1 MRGERGFALI
11 AALGLLVALAAVGL
25 GMGFRLRLS
34 RLGAANAI
42 EHARAAAVA
51 EAALAEFRG
60 RLDATAGDA
69 DSWSSPETAWPDTV
83 EFGGLRAVTTATDI
97 GSRLN
102 LNRASE
108 EELRRLFIALRIDAG
123 DADRIAQAIADWR
136 DPDDLR
142 RARGAEQAEYQRR
155 GLWPMPANGE
165 FERLSELSAVL
176 GMNPGLYARMK
187 DHLTVRGTGR
197 VNLNATGRPVLLALP
212 GMTEQAAGALSDRRA
227 TRRPVRSLSE
237 LQSLLPSGPRE
248 ALLPHIP
255 ALESRVLFETREL
268 EVICEGEVVGSPVR
282 ARVRAVVG
290 RTLNQ
295 AVVTWRQSE

>member
-34 RLGAANAI
+34 RLGAANAT
-42 EHARAAAVA
+42 EHASAAAVA
-51 EAALAEFRG
+51 EAALAEFRA
-60 RLDATAGDA
+60 RLDATGGA
-69 DSWSSPETAWPDTV
+69 DSWDAPNLAWPDPV
-83 EFGGLRAVTTATDI
+83 EFGEVRAVTTATDI

-108 EELRRLFIALRIDAG
+108 EELRRLFVALRIDAG

-142 RARGAEQAEYQRR
+142 RARGAEHAEYERR
-155 GLWPMPANGE
+155 GLWPRPANGE
-165 FERLSELSAVL
+165 FERLSELGSVL

-197 VNLNATGRPVLLALP
+197 VNLNAAGRPVILALL
-212 GMTEQAAGALSDRRA
+212 GMTEQAARVLADRRP

-268 EVICEGEVVGSPVR
+268 DVICEGEVVGSPVR
-282 ARVRAVVG
+282 ARIRAVLG
-290 RTLNQ
+290 RTPDQ